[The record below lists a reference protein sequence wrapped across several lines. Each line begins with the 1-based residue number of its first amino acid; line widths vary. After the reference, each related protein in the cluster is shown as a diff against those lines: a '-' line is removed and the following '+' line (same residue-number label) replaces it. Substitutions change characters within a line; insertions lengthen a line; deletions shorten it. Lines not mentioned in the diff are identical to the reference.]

1 MKKTHPKAGQPKQ
14 RHARAV
20 PRGEDRLISLL
31 GHAILLAAVCALFIP
46 LVVNGSFFYSFV
58 LLKSILFRAAVEVM
72 LLLYILLATFAPS
85 YRPRLHL
92 MTYALLAWFGAM
104 LISSLPGISVDAW
117 SSWWG
122 DFRRMGGMVA
132 QLHLLGYFFVL
143 AHTLKR
149 EREWLIL
156 FAASLFFGVWMGFS
170 GMVQYLGL
178 NYLYRFP
185 QQGRIEGAAG
195 NANLFAASMLLNFF
209 VALWL
214 LGRKDKSA
222 TYAVMANVWL
232 VLILLLDLLVVV
244 WDFFTGAGI
253 SSGLEFPAV
262 GIFAALFHAVCLL
275 WFATRRNARVG
286 AIVIGSA
293 GAWCIFWMY
302 LTQTRGAVIGLVGSL
317 LLVASLYLWH
327 GASKNIKLLFACMIL
342 LFILTPA
349 VILLNRQASWVQSH
363 PTLLRYVL
371 LSPTDAAS
379 ANRLYNWSASARA
392 IGDRPFFGWGLENY
406 RIGFDLY
413 FPVEV
418 YRSLTGEFWFDRAHN
433 LIIDIGMTTGLVGL
447 AAYLA
452 FFSLV
457 IGFLVRQ
464 WVRAKDR
471 IDILL
476 ILGLLL
482 AYLLQG
488 LFTFDTINTDPIL
501 YLVLAYVSYL
511 FAANKNRPEANSGEP
526 LLRRRQ
532 PMRAWIPLAL
542 ACMVLPLAVS
552 YAVIRPFQSNQLLQQ
567 ARAATKVL
575 NPMTHEVRLRFSENT
590 LDLFR
595 RADEYQTT
603 GRSEVREEAAN
614 YAFELARAPY
624 IPADQKLRAIKE
636 GIRFLRESIEQAPA
650 NARSYQYLGSLV
662 NGTFET
668 IRQAEPQF
676 AQSLA
681 ETTLPVLQKGETLS
695 PNRPQ
700 MYFEKSQ
707 LLFFLGRKEERL
719 AAFEK
724 GASLSRAVKDPHIDL
739 VNLYVEGGRYEDAAR
754 EWQNIKNLGFQLT
767 RSDYDRLIQT
777 YEAKK
782 QFVPIVGLCQEQ
794 LAAAPGDVELL
805 TKLAFSYRELGEM
818 ELARQTAIK
827 AVSLSP
833 AAASKLQSILKDP
846 RK

>member
-1 MKKTHPKAGQPKQ
+1 MKKSHPKAGQPKQ
-14 RHARAV
+14 RNANAATRNE
-20 PRGEDRLISLL
+20 GFLISLL
-31 GHAILLAAVCALFIP
+31 ERAILLGAVVALFLP
-46 LVVNGSFFYSFV
+46 VVVNGSFFYSFIF
-58 LLKSILFRAAVEVM
+58 LKSILFRATVEGM
-72 LLLYILLATFAPS
+72 LLLYILLATLAPA
-85 YRPRLHL
+85 YRPRFHS
-92 MTYALLAWFGAM
+92 MSYALLGWFGAM
-104 LISSLPGISVDAW
+104 LISSMPGISVDAW
-117 SSWWG
+117 TSWWG
-122 DFRRMGGMVA
+122 DFRRMSGMVA

-143 AHTLKR
+143 VHTFKR

-185 QQGRIEGAAG
+185 QQARIEGAAG

-214 LGRKDKSA
+214 LGRKDKST
-222 TYAVMANVWL
+222 TYALMANVWL

-244 WDFFTGAGI
+244 WDLFAGSGI
-253 SSGLEFPAV
+253 SSGLEMPAV
-262 GIFAALFHAVCLL
+262 GMFAALFHAVCLL
-275 WFATRRNARVG
+275 WVATRRDARVG

-302 LTQTRGAVIGLVGSL
+302 LTQTRGALIGLVGSL
-317 LLVASLYLWH
+317 LLVAGLYLWG
-327 GASKNIKLLFACMIL
+327 GASKKLKLLFAGMIL
-342 LFILTPA
+342 LVILTPA
-349 VILLNRQASWVQSH
+349 FILLNRRASWVQSH
-363 PTLLRYVL
+363 PTLVRYAS
-371 LSPTDAAS
+371 LSLTDASA
-379 ANRLYNWSASARA
+379 ANRLLAWGASARA
-392 IGDRPFFGWGLENY
+392 ISDRPIFGWGMENY
-406 RIGFDLY
+406 RLGFDLY
-413 FPVEV
+413 FPVEI

-464 WVRAKDR
+464 WMRAKDR

-501 YLVLAYVSYL
+501 YLVLAYVCYL
-511 FAANKNRPEANSGEP
+511 FAANKNVSPEIAFGT

-542 ACMVLPLAVS
+542 AVMVLPLVFF
-552 YAVIRPFQSNQLLQQ
+552 YAVLRPFQSNRLLQE
-567 ARAATKVL
+567 ARATTRGR
-575 NPMTHEVRLRFSENT
+575 NPQTNEVRLRFSENT

-595 RADEYQTT
+595 GADDYQTT
-603 GRSEVREEAAN
+603 GRTEVREEFAN
-614 YAFELARAPY
+614 YAFELNRAPY

-636 GIRFLRESIEQAPA
+636 GIRLLRESIEQAPA

-662 NGTFET
+662 NGTLDT
-668 IRQAEPQF
+668 IRQADPQL

-681 ETTLPVLQKGETLS
+681 ETTLPVLQKGEALS

-700 MYFEKSQ
+700 MYFEESQ

-739 VNLYVEGGRYEDAAR
+739 VNLYVEDGRYEDAAR
-754 EWQNIKNLGFQLT
+754 EWQNIKKLGFQLT
-767 RSDYDRLIQT
+767 DADYAQVIQF
-777 YEAKK
+777 YEARKS
-782 QFVPIVGLCQEQ
+782 
-794 LAAAPGDVELL
+794 L
-805 TKLAFSYRELGEM
+805 T
-818 ELARQTAIK
+818 
-827 AVSLSP
+827 SLSP
-833 AAASKLQSILKDP
+833 AAAQRLQSFWDSLK
-846 RK
+846 K